1 MAKPVYKSGKAEVT
15 IYYEGGDSV
24 VIPPKY
30 IGEDG
35 VSTTMTPGTRTITSL
50 QGTTTV
56 PSGTIDESTFSFPLL
71 LPNMRFLGDVFP
83 GNFEASSD
91 RPTVAGQTT
100 VGGSDCASQVSA
112 KVVIHF
118 ICDENSD
125 DDIYIPEALITPDL
139 STTVNTTD
147 GVMITVMGYAQPSE
161 ELNDGVARYG
171 TGDLDGPTLFDAETG
186 EYEPIGS

>member
-1 MAKPVYKSGKAEVT
+1 MANPVYKSGKAEVT
-15 IYYEGGDSV
+15 IYYEDGDSV

-35 VSTTMTPGTRTITSL
+35 VSTTLTPGTRTITSL

-56 PSGTIDESTFSFPLL
+56 PSGTIDEATFTFPLL
-71 LPNMRFLGDVFP
+71 LPSMRYLGNVFP
-83 GNFEASSD
+83 GNFTPSVD
-91 RPTVAGQTT
+91 RPTVAGQTV
-100 VGGSDCASQVSA
+100 VGGEDCGSQVSA

-118 ICDENSD
+118 VCDENSD

-147 GVMITVMGYAQPSE
+147 GVMINVMGYAQPSE

-171 TGDLDGPTLFDAETG
+171 TGDINEPTLFDAETG
-186 EYEPIGS
+186 EYEPVES